1 MFVLFSA
8 FLSTGQAGEA
18 IIPSPPKSHT
28 EKITESRKKYSINMK
43 GNLDFENSSTRNCS
57 NWEIAFQPNISLTIE
72 NTGKT
77 LVRNPKIIVNG
88 KRNWCNMEEVLAEAL
103 KDAQNEQEKIYLL
116 WDFMR
121 KNRYHDSP
129 VFGHAS
135 ADELHDPVKMLNI
148 YTGGLCDDAGSCGSS
163 LYYHAGFNSEKNG
176 EDPYVRCLHGHMMCE
191 VFYDGD
197 YQFMDIDEDVF
208 YLDRENEKPV
218 SGDVV
223 CRDHDLAKR
232 ERHYGPIFQGW
243 QTGESAASLF
253 GIDDASTKRIVAGH
267 KMDITLRPGEKL
279 VYSWDNIGKL
289 ASEKPDLS
297 RRFYGNSK
305 LIYTPP
311 FELLDVCAES
321 VKDVVLVKD
330 GEIGVVGC
338 SEDAHIIYKINTP
351 YVICGGEIQA
361 KFSADVAASLRPAS
375 GRDRERP
382 LRPANTDLTLEPTN
396 KFCLSISFDC
406 ENWEKIWEGTGDNE
420 LTLPTDEFLK
430 VREASPKYQYF
441 IRVELSSALETHGAK
456 LGSLTI
462 NTDIMASPL
471 ALPRLQL
478 GENKIA
484 YTDETEEPHEVGV
497 THCWRE
503 CDSVHP
509 LEAPNQPE
517 YPADKSVVRDSILTF
532 KWQPVPNCK
541 RYHIQVSR
549 YSDMKIPYRPSFD
562 TIIKETEFGIP
573 FTGIFSPDETYYWRL
588 RADDKNG
595 VWSEW
600 SDIWKFS
607 WDGPRVPIDVKKE
620 IQGNRIIISWKPNPR
635 GNKPIYY
642 EVYGSDEKGFS
653 ISKEPYE
660 VMGLGKCEANY
671 VGRTVETKML
681 VVAPDAVGSN
691 VNKTFY
697 RVVAVDKNGTES
709 GPSDYVEM
717 PHPFVYSSLLA
728 GPEVPAYAKVGENY
742 SYTPK
747 YLASLGDLQHR
758 YEEPHKKFWEEEEYS
773 HELLEAPGWLNF
785 APKTGALSG
794 VPKDNDV
801 GTSTVS
807 LKIFNQFGREVVHS
821 YQLLVRH
828 N

>member
-1 MFVLFSA
+1 MLVLLST
-8 FLSTGQAGEA
+8 FLSTGQSDEG
-18 IIPSPPKSHT
+18 INPSPPKFHT
-28 EKITESRKKYSINMK
+28 ENITENHKEYSINME
-43 GNLDFENSSTRNCS
+43 GNLDFENSSTRHCS
-57 NWEIAFQPNISLTIE
+57 NWEVAFQPNISLTVE
-72 NTGKT
+72 NTGRT

-88 KRNWCNMEEVLAEAL
+88 QRNWGSMEEVLAEAL

-129 VFGHAS
+129 VFGHSS
-135 ADELHDPVKMLNI
+135 ANELHDPVKMLNT
-148 YTGGLCDDAGSCGSS
+148 YAGGLCDDAGSCGSS
-163 LYYHAGFNSEKNG
+163 LYYHAGFNSEKGGKN
-176 EDPYVRCLHGHMMCE
+176 PFVRCLHGHMMCE

-218 SGDVV
+218 SGDAV

-253 GIDDASTKRIVAGH
+253 GNDDARTTIIVAGH
-267 KMDITLRPGEKL
+267 RMDITLRPGEKL

-305 LIYTPP
+305 LIYTPS
-311 FELLDVCAES
+311 FELLDLCAES
-321 VKDVVLVKD
+321 ARDVMSVTD
-330 GEIGVVGC
+330 GETGIVG
-338 SEDAHIIYKINTP
+338 SSPDAHIIYNINTP

-361 KFSADVAASLRPAS
+361 KFSTNAMAPLRPAS

-382 LRPANTDLTLEPTN
+382 LYPADTDLTYESTN
-396 KFCLSISFDC
+396 RFGFSISFDC
-406 ENWEKIWEGTGDNE
+406 ENWETIWEGTEEAE
-420 LTLPTDEFLK
+420 LTLPIDEFLK
-430 VREASPKYQYF
+430 VHESPPKYQYF
-441 IRVELSSALETHGAK
+441 IRVELPSASGAK
-456 LGSLTI
+456 LVALTI
-462 NTDIMASPL
+462 STDIMASPL

-478 GENKIA
+478 GENNIA
-484 YTDETEEPHEVGV
+484 YTDETEEPHEVIV
-497 THCWRE
+497 THCWQE
-503 CDSVHP
+503 CANVQP
-509 LEAPNQPE
+509 PEAPHQLE
-517 YPADKSVVRDSILTF
+517 YPADKSVVRDSILMF

-541 RYHIQVSR
+541 HYHIQVSR
-549 YSDMKIPYRPSFD
+549 HPDMKIPYRPSFD
-562 TIIKETEFGIP
+562 TIVETTKFGIP

-588 RADDKNG
+588 RARDKNG

-600 SDIWKFS
+600 SDIWQFS
-607 WDGPRVPIDVKKE
+607 WDGPRVPIDVEKE
-620 IQGNRIIISWKPNPR
+620 VQGNRIMISWKPNPR
-635 GNKPIYY
+635 GNRPIYY

-671 VGRTVETKML
+671 VGRTTETKML
-681 VVAPDAVGSN
+681 VVAPDAVGAN

-709 GPSDYVEM
+709 GASDYVEM
-717 PHPFVYSSLLA
+717 PHPFVYSIPLT
-728 GPEVPAYAKVGENY
+728 GTAYAKVGENY
-742 SYTPK
+742 SCTPK

-758 YEEPHKKFWEEEEYS
+758 YEEPHKKFWEKEEYS
-773 HELLEAPGWLNF
+773 HELLEAPGWLNLD
-785 APKTGALSG
+785 PKTGTLSG
-794 VPKDNDV
+794 TPTDDDV
-801 GTSTVS
+801 GTSTVL
-807 LKIFNQFGREVVHS
+807 LKIFNQFGGEVKHS
-821 YQLLVRH
+821 YQLSVRH
-828 N
+828 R